1 MAVLPAGNMSDKSER
16 IDERVEMVSTQIQ
29 RRGITNPR
37 VLKAMSEV
45 PRHLFVPAQFS
56 KEVYSDWP
64 LPIGEGQT
72 ISQPYIVAFMTE
84 LMKLTGKEK
93 VLEVGTGS
101 GYQAA
106 VLSCLAEKV
115 YTIERHEPL
124 AKRANEVLAEIGCS
138 NIHVRVGD
146 GTEGWPEEA
155 PFDAIMVTAA
165 AEEIPQSLKDQ
176 LKDGGRIV
184 APLGGAF
191 SQMLTVLERKHK
203 KWIEKPICGCVFVP
217 LISGC

>member
-1 MAVLPAGNMSDKSER
+1 LPAGNMSDKSER
-16 IDERVEMVSTQIQ
+16 IDERMEMVSAQIQ
-29 RRGITNPR
+29 RRGIADSR
-37 VLKAMSEV
+37 VLKVMSEI
-45 PRHLFVPAQFS
+45 PRHLFVPAQLS
-56 KEVYSDWP
+56 KEAYSDWP
-64 LPIGEGQT
+64 LPIGENQT

-101 GYQAA
+101 GYQTAI
-106 VLSCLAEKV
+106 LSRLTEKV
-115 YTIERHEPL
+115 YTIERHESL
-124 AKRANEVLAEIGCS
+124 AKRAEKVLARIGCS
-138 NIHVRVGD
+138 NVHVRVGD
-146 GTEGWPEEA
+146 GTRGWSEEA

-191 SQMLTVLERKHK
+191 SQTLTVLERKHK

-217 LISGC
+217 LISDC